1 MLRKRL
7 RNSTILMRKARLE
20 RSPAVW
26 SVLYVSMIND
36 ATMEENKVFCR
47 VIVRDHIWTVN
58 HMRIASHQE
67 NHRVSITLYAVDE
80 FLVIDLC
87 LGSVQYPICGGCVA
101 VFRGLNRSESE
112 IEFVF
117 ASQAYLWS
125 WEISWEISWEF
136 YDPKKLYGAVAAFVS
151 DSELGIVEQEV
162 ASVSGV
168 KQTKIWH

>member
-20 RSPAVW
+20 GPPAFW

-87 LGSVQYPICGGCVA
+87 LGSVQFPICGGCVA
-101 VFRGLNRSESE
+101 VFRGLNHSESE
-112 IEFVF
+112 IDYFLLVSVE
-117 ASQAYLWS
+117 AYLW
-125 WEISWEISWEF
+125 SWEF
-136 YDPKKLYGAVAAFVS
+136 YDPKFLNHGAVAAFVS

-162 ASVSGV
+162 PSVSGV